1 MGKLG
6 AMRFVTLLVACAALS
21 AAEMPRPEYP
31 QPQFERTEWQ
41 NLNGS
46 WEFDFDDANTGMDGH
61 WWNGEKAFARTITVP
76 FCFESKK
83 SGIGDTSFHRW
94 VWYRRTFSV
103 PAGWS
108 GRRVLL
114 HFGAVDYRAWVWVNG
129 ERAGSH
135 EGGNTPFAFDV
146 TALLKPGGNT
156 VTVRAE
162 DPPEDR
168 YIPRGKQY
176 WKPQSESIFYTRTSG
191 IWQTVWMEPV
201 SAAHIESVQ
210 ITAGMDGLA
219 QFYAVVAG
227 ASPGMEF
234 RASVASEGATV
245 GSAVVPAT
253 SGHVSATVQVQGA
266 RLWSPDHPNL
276 YDVTFELVEK
286 GKAVDQVKSYLG
298 FRSIGRDGGMITLNG
313 RRTVLKFVLDQGY
326 WPESILT
333 PPSDDALKYD
343 IKMTKDMGFNGA
355 RKHQK
360 VEDPRYLYWADHMGL
375 MVSSEMANAYEFDAG
390 AVERF
395 TREWMEAVKRD
406 YSHPSI
412 VIWVPINE
420 SWGVPALKE
429 DPQQAAYL
437 QALYHLTGALDAT
450 RPVIDNEGWEHTDET
465 DLFAIHDYAAN
476 GDALAAKYQSLGDPD
491 AAIPDGGRAALIPG
505 FAYNGAPMYLSEFG
519 GVAFVPEGA
528 KTPGKSW
535 GYAGVEKTQEAAMN
549 RISSLFTAI
558 AETPAFAGYC
568 YTQLTDVE
576 QEVNGLMTYDRKPK
590 YPVEEIRKMNALV
603 K

>member
-1 MGKLG
+1 
-6 AMRFVTLLVACAALS
+6 
-21 AAEMPRPEYP
+21 MPRPEYP
-31 QPQFERTEWQ
+31 QPQFERAEWQ
-41 NLNGS
+41 NLNGN
-46 WEFDFDDANTGMDGH
+46 WEFEFDDTNAGMDGH
-61 WWNGEKAFARTITVP
+61 WWNGQKAFTRTITVP

-83 SGIGDTSFHRW
+83 SGIGDTTFHRW

-103 PAGWS
+103 PADWS

-135 EGGNTPFAFDV
+135 EGGNTPFVFDV
-146 TALLKPGGNT
+146 TSLLKAGANT

-201 SAAHIESVQ
+201 SAAHIESVR

-227 ASPGMEF
+227 ASPGTEF
-234 RASVASEGATV
+234 RAIVASEGTTV
-245 GSAVVPAT
+245 GSAAVPAAD
-253 SGHVSATVQVQGA
+253 GHVAATVQVQGA

-276 YDVTFELVEK
+276 YDVTFELTDK
-286 GKAVDQVKSYLG
+286 GKPVDQVKSYLG
-298 FRSIGRDGGMITLNG
+298 FRTIGRDSGMITING

-333 PPSDDALKYD
+333 PPTDDALKYD

-375 MVSSEMANAYEFDAG
+375 MVSSEMANAYEFDPG

-420 SWGVPALKE
+420 SWGVPKLKE

-437 QALYHLTGALDAT
+437 QALYHLTGALDST

-491 AAIPDGGRAALIPG
+491 AAIPDSGRAALIPG

-535 GYAGVEKTQEAAMN
+535 GYAGVEKTQDAALN
-549 RISSLFTAI
+549 RIGSLFMAI